1 MGTLAQALELA
12 RAKLTDGYFGP
23 RTTTKVVNDH
33 ERVEPDGLTL
43 IGKSGSSSD
52 AYSLA
57 RLIASECGTQ
67 PLTYQWCVAEA
78 TRNSAQAAGI
88 SIFSRVTNPGAA
100 YPAANKGYYGEQR
113 TRWASTKQDPKVA
126 HHEVALAVLSNP
138 SMNLAKGARRWISCK
153 VQDGGVQ
160 NGRPLSNDAK
170 GIQTSWA
177 KDGYQWVG
185 PIFEPQLGQELI
197 DPYLLC
203 LFEFVGQGKA
213 DPARGLAMVDE
224 RRRSSFTAKNVEPGE
239 GGARD
244 MAHVGVPV
252 MLFGAAAALG
262 LAHWKG
268 MV

>member
-23 RTTTKVVNDH
+23 RTKTATVNGH

-43 IGKSGSSSD
+43 IDQSGSSSD

-67 PLTYQWCVAEA
+67 PLTYQWCVAEG
-78 TRNSAQAAGI
+78 TRNSSNAADI
-88 SIFSRVTNPGAA
+88 SIFRRVTDPGAA
-100 YPAANKGYYGEQR
+100 YPTANKGYYGEQR

-138 SMNLAKGARRWISCK
+138 TMNLAKGARRWISCK

-160 NGRPLSNDAK
+160 NGKPLPNDAK
-170 GIQTSWA
+170 GIITSWS

-203 LFEFVGQGKA
+203 LFEFVGAGKA

-224 RRRSSFTAKNVEPGE
+224 RRKSAFTAKAVAPDE

-244 MAHVGVPV
+244 MAHLGMPV
-252 MLFGAAAALG
+252 VLGAFAAALG

-268 MV
+268 IV